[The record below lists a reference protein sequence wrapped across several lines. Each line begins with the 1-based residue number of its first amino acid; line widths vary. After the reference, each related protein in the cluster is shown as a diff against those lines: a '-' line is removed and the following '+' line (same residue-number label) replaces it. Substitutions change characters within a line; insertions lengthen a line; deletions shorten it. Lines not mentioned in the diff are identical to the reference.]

1 MQTIPE
7 YILVEMNSDLQDR
20 CHANQGKTHWLCD
33 RCKWAK
39 FCKYR
44 STDRGLQTCSYI
56 LFKGE
61 PRGCN
66 ISDCDKYEPRRKK

>member
-1 MQTIPE
+1 MVT
-7 YILVEMNSDLQDR
+7 LVTEGVCIKNMKNKEETVTK
-20 CHANQGKTHWLCD
+20 N
-33 RCKWAK
+33 CKHK
-39 FCKYR
+39 DCKYR

-66 ISDCDKYEPRRKK
+66 ISDCDKYEPRRRKRNEQCNENKK